1 MPINQGN
8 PLFARESKGNP
19 PKGVKFAEALLLERQ
34 NHTCK
39 LNVHMFLSRSGHQGL
54 VVRRLISADPG
65 LLLLLLFYPGVFF
78 VCSKAFSSKH
88 HILGKNNKTEF
99 ASQAFKS
106 EIKFRTQL

>member
-39 LNVHMFLSRSGHQGL
+39 LDVHMFLSRSGG
-54 VVRRLISADPG
+54 G
-65 LLLLLLFYPGVFF
+65 EGGEGV
-78 VCSKAFSSKH
+78 SH
-88 HILGKNNKTEF
+88 
-99 ASQAFKS
+99 
-106 EIKFRTQL
+106 